1 MTILERNRRLF
12 ESNFLKTISSA
23 AADLQTNSEN
33 EAPEQAMAPREAPEN
48 RRGHSA
54 EAPDAG
60 VGRLFCYDSE
70 FTQGR
75 SQS

>member
-12 ESNFLKTISSA
+12 ESNFLKSISSA
-23 AADLQTNSEN
+23 ASDIESNPEN
-33 EAPEQAMAPREAPEN
+33 EAPELADGDREAPEV
-48 RRGHSA
+48 RRGQSA

-60 VGRLFCYDSE
+60 VGRWYNYDSE
-70 FTQGR
+70 FTHGR

>member
-12 ESNFLKTISSA
+12 ESNFLSSA